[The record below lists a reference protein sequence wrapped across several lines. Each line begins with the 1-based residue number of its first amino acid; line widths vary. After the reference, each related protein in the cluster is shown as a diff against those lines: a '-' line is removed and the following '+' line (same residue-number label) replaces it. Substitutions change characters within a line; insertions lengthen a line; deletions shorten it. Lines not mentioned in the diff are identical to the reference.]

1 MMLPMDALLLGLIH
15 LFSSASPTLVILSGL
30 PDFFGG
36 IVVLVIGLLII
47 GLLIAAAIVLLPA
60 IIVAAV
66 VWFLTGS
73 FFLAGIAFLVVA
85 VIWLIAISGD

>member
-1 MMLPMDALLLGLIH
+1 MIPLDALLFS
-15 LFSSASPTLVILSGL
+15 LFHSFSNASPSLAILSGL
-30 PDFFGG
+30 PDYFGG

-60 IIVAAV
+60 IIVAAL
-66 VWFLTGS
+66 VWFITGS

-85 VIWLIAISGD
+85 VVWLIAISDD